1 MRAIWAGLL
10 LRLGI
15 LVFGCS
21 SGSGSF
27 LFGGGL
33 SCFFLFL
40 FLLLAAVFL
49 NEFERRVVF
58 RGVFE
63 FLNRFCALALVVL
76 QAGV

>member
-15 LVFGCS
+15 LVFCS

-33 SCFFLFL
+33 GCFFLFL
-40 FLLLAAVFL
+40 FLLLAAVFF